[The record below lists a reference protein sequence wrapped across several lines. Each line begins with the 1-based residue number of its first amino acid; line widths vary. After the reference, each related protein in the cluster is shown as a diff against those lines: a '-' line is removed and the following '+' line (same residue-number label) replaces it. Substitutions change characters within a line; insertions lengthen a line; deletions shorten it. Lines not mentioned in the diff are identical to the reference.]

1 MSFGCTIANW
11 VDDFAYVEIFQD
23 DKKISWTRDSP
34 YNQVT
39 EIDQYYR
46 PFDYFHPSIAKVI
59 KQAHSPRSEVY
70 WISQK
75 KEGFAR
81 RKLFIIAGMKW
92 MLYGMTYF
100 LLILLGVITGGFF
113 WPTGF
118 RRFILSYGY
127 KSVETEDKNTDTE
140 ASKSHGSKAGQSN
153 IIDGTMPKKSN
164 IQTFDECFV
173 DIMNSSAD
181 IAERLDT
188 KVKLQLIAKKLG
200 VDLNHDHD

>member
-1 MSFGCTIANW
+1 MNFGSRIANW
-11 VDDFAYVEIFQD
+11 VDDFGYVEIFQD
-23 DKKISWTRDSP
+23 EQKISWTRDSP

-59 KQAHSPRSEVY
+59 KQAHSPRAEVY

-81 RKLFIIAGMKW
+81 RKSLIVAGMKW

-127 KSVETEDKNTDTE
+127 KSVETEDGNMDTE
-140 ASKSHGSKAGQSN
+140 VSKSHESKAKQCN
-153 IIDGTMPKKSN
+153 TINDTMPEKTS
-164 IQTFDECFV
+164 IQTFDECFI
-173 DIMNSSAD
+173 DIMKSSAE

-200 VDLNHDHD
+200 VDLKHD